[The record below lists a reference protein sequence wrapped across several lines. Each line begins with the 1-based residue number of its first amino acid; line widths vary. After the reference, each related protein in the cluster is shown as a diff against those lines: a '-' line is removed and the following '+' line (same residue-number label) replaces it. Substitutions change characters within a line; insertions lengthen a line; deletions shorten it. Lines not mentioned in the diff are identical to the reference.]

1 MKRCLWLVVAL
12 FSSTTPLAQAASQVT
27 LPVVSR
33 YDEARSPQA
42 FKDYQPTQIPHVLLG
57 KVSVSVPS
65 RAHQAPYPAVFFQ
78 NERMVVCTESCDSPS
93 LAKPAAVGPDFE
105 LRADPRTESH
115 LIRQANVY
123 YWANRMFDVME
134 GYGFRP
140 TKRLIVHIDRDVDSP
155 TNGLPNTNNAFF
167 FERNWSLTFLKGK
180 KSFASVGPLGTP
192 APSANDPAVII
203 HEAAHSVFEALIGS
217 ALNPE
222 TFGLHEAFADY
233 LAYVILESPVMGRV
247 MTRGGNIR
255 DESEIRKST
264 GDTEAHAV
272 GEVVASV
279 LIHLRNLAA
288 DPRQADRAVLDA
300 MLELGRKPTLRMSD
314 IFRAHVLNLAFSGT
328 LATSGQL
335 LSAAALEAWESSG
348 LMSPSVEIDPS
359 TLPPLSER
367 KGEKKTSDY
376 WIESPEGSVLQTFWA
391 FPSWERTLVESLG
404 QPIPGP
410 AVDGAL
416 TQWILVRSGLSQ
428 TRGATPVLSRPLWL
442 LVKTLDQSVLSIVD
456 AETKQPIAEGT
467 NHDDFKA
474 ARNAM
479 DVLREAQG
487 LASAATR
494 FAPPK
499 LMRLLVTP
507 GKTKTSAGPSLTL
520 DLGDESIQTE
530 ARTRNIHR
538 GLLGKLLGQL
548 GGTDLTQALG
558 LRELGAIT
566 LIAPRGKKEVVG
578 MSYRYMT
585 GLRTTLIE
593 KGRLASSQSLTQ

>member
-12 FSSTTPLAQAASQVT
+12 FGSTTPLAQAASQLT
-27 LPVVSR
+27 LPVVTR
-33 YDEARSPQA
+33 YEEAKNPQI
-42 FKDYQPTQIPHVLLG
+42 FRGTQPTQIPHVLLG
-57 KVSVSVPS
+57 KVSMAKPN
-65 RAHQAPYPAVFFQ
+65 RAGEAPYHQVFLQ
-78 NERMVVCTESCDSPS
+78 NDRLVVCSDSCDSPN
-93 LAKPAAVGPDFE
+93 LAKPVAIGSDLE
-105 LRADPRTESH
+105 LKADPLRDSH

-134 GYGFRP
+134 SYGFRP
-140 TKRLIVHIDRDVDSP
+140 TRRLVVNVDRDVESP

-180 KSFASVGPLGTP
+180 KTFSPMGPNGT
-192 APSANDPAVII
+192 AGPSASDPAVII
-203 HEAAHSVFEALIGS
+203 HEAAHSVFESLIGS

-255 DESEIRKST
+255 DESEIRTST

-279 LIHLRNLAA
+279 LIHLRKLAS

-300 MLELGRKPTLRMSD
+300 MLDLGRKPTLRMSD
-314 IFRAHVLNLAFSGT
+314 VFRSHVLNLAFSGA
-328 LATSGQL
+328 LASNGQL
-335 LSAAALEAWESSG
+335 LSTAAMEAWESSG
-348 LMSPSVEIDPS
+348 LMAPSVDIDLSVLP
-359 TLPPLSER
+359 TLADRE
-367 KGEKKTSDY
+367 GEKKTSDY
-376 WIESPEGSVLQTFWA
+376 WIEAPEGSTLQTFWA
-391 FPSWERTLVESLG
+391 FPSFERTLVESLSK
-404 QPIPGP
+404 PIPGP
-410 AVDGAL
+410 AIEGAL

-428 TRGATPVLSRPLWL
+428 TRSVAPVLSRPLWL
-442 LVKTLDQSVLSIVD
+442 LIRPADQSVLSIVD
-456 AETKQPIAEGT
+456 AETRQPIADGT
-467 NHDDFKA
+467 SHEDYRA
-474 ARNAM
+474 AKNAI
-479 DVLREAQG
+479 DVLRESQG
-487 LASAATR
+487 LAGAASR

-507 GKTKTSAGPSLTL
+507 GKTKTTTGPSLIL
-520 DLGDESIQTE
+520 DSGDELIQTQ
-530 ARTRNIHR
+530 AKTRNIHR

-566 LIAPRGKKEVVG
+566 LIAPAGKKEVVG
-578 MSYRYMT
+578 VSYRYMT
-585 GLRTTLIE
+585 GLRSTLIE
-593 KGRLASSQSLTQ
+593 KGRLASSQ